1 MDCAGASSS
10 LDTSIETKITFLA
23 FGLGPERLRQ
33 RRRIVTDHVEIGG
46 SRTVGAGERA
56 GIESTPDRGAR
67 FIRDLF
73 QQALVG
79 DVLDDDG

>member
-1 MDCAGASSS
+1 M
-10 LDTSIETKITFLA
+10 
-23 FGLGPERLRQ
+23 RQ

-56 GIESTPDRGAR
+56 GIESTPDRGTR

-79 DVLDDDG
+79 DVLDEDG

>member
-1 MDCAGASSS
+1 M
-10 LDTSIETKITFLA
+10 
-23 FGLGPERLRQ
+23 RQ
-33 RRRIVTDHVEIGG
+33 RRRIVTVHIEIGG
-46 SRTVGAGERA
+46 SRTVRAGERA
-56 GIESTPDRGAR
+56 EIESTPDRGAR